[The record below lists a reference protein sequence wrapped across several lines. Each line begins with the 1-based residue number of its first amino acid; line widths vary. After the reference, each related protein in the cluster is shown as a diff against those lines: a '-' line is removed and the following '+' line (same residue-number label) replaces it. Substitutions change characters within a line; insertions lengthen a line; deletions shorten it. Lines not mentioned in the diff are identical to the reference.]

1 MPNDPLSRSNN
12 RNNNNKS
19 PKKAKPKTSKKKK
32 LRVNALGGHCFSLWQ
47 SPSFVHL
54 AGICSSWSVVS
65 GCLQP
70 IWTKQ
75 QLMRHRKYMIA
86 MAN

>member
-32 LRVNALGGHCFSLWQ
+32 LRVNALDGHCFSQWQ
-47 SPSFVHL
+47 SPYSVHL
-54 AGICSSWSVVS
+54 ADIYLLW
-65 GCLQP
+65 
-70 IWTKQ
+70 
-75 QLMRHRKYMIA
+75 
-86 MAN
+86 